1 MRTFE
6 DGAKTFG
13 GSGTNFDYYC
23 VKNTFTTNNKTKIN
37 DIDRNNIV
45 GFIINKFSVKKK
57 KDLINSQIN
66 KYNKLIQEIEVT
78 RPRKKDADF
87 TEELKENLEND
98 LSEFMDLEK

>member
-1 MRTFE
+1 MGFV
-6 DGAKTFG
+6 GYLV
-13 GSGTNFDYYC
+13 S
-23 VKNTFTTNNKTKIN
+23 
-37 DIDRNNIV
+37 NILISV
-45 GFIINKFSVKKK
+45 LIIYILHCAWRFIINKFSVKKK